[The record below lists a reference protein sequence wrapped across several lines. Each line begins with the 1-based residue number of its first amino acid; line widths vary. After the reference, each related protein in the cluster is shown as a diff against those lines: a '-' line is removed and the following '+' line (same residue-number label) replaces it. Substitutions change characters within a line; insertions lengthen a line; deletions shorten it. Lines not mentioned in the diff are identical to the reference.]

1 MLKYVSV
8 DIRHRKTTNAAPK
21 IYEVTI
27 KITPT
32 KAHQIRWGR
41 KTGAWISINTPTVNG
56 VELGAQDW
64 RDVLLLQYY
73 IETTNLP
80 IICDKYRS
88 KLSIVHA
95 LD

>member
-1 MLKYVSV
+1 MLKYVWV

-41 KTGAWISINTPTVNG
+41 KTEAWISINPPNVNG
-56 VELGAQDW
+56 VELGAQER

-73 IETTNLP
+73 IETTNLL
-80 IICDKYRS
+80 IRCDKCG
-88 KLSIVHA
+88 
-95 LD
+95 